1 MLTAGLGFRD
11 EKVKQKPSGM
21 SAKAASLLL
30 WRHQCV
36 KFVDHAGAA
45 GAGMDRVAVLTQ
57 PSVARR
63 LQIEARIKV
72 DRRATLF
79 QSRADGLSTAKN
91 EVDAVRP
98 ADQNTPQ
105 RCDGKAL
112 WRRFFFPVLEDH
124 PRTGA
129 LMMRGDADHRPTLD
143 HHLRIV
149 CPVRLRQSSRARRH
163 QRRGRQ
169 HKKLD
174 HRDVIMIRPEV
185 RLDG

>member
-11 EKVKQKPSGM
+11 GKVKQKPSEM
-21 SAKAASLLL
+21 RAKAASLLL

-45 GAGMDRVAVLTQ
+45 GTGMDRIAVLTQ
-57 PSVARR
+57 PPVACG
-63 LQIEARIKV
+63 LQIEAGVEV
-72 DRRATLF
+72 DRRAALF
-79 QSRADGLSTAKN
+79 QSRPDGLSTAKD
-91 EVDAVRP
+91 EVDAVRS
-98 ADQNTPQ
+98 ANQNAPQ
-105 RCDGKAL
+105 RGDGKTF
-112 WRRFFFPVLEDH
+112 RRGFLLPVLEDH

-143 HHLRIV
+143 HHLCIV

-163 QRRGRQ
+163 QRRGSQ